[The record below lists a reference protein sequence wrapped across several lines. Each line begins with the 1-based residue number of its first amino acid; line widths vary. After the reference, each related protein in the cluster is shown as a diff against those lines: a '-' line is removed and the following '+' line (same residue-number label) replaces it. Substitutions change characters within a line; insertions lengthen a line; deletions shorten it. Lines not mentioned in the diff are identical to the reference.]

1 MPDIPYR
8 VTHLPNINHCDTI
21 HTIIH
26 VHKYDT
32 VHTTVNVDV
41 DSLIAYT
48 KFRESLSDYSTMFN
62 WALVLCGVVLAAFT
76 LYSVIK
82 FIIDELKIKSLEKS
96 VDELSKKV
104 IGINSINSFYSE
116 QIIQVWLNLGI
127 LFGKKGD
134 ERFEYIAYM
143 QVIDVLGKVFNREDF
158 ITVKASPLI
167 SRLKEIGLPDQR
179 NIAES
184 SILDEIDSIKR
195 LANCLENKDDEFK
208 KELEKL
214 ISIRLQRSTSK
225 KECWLENVKR
235 AIKAVFTRKKNE
247 I

>member
-1 MPDIPYR
+1 
-8 VTHLPNINHCDTI
+8 
-21 HTIIH
+21 
-26 VHKYDT
+26 
-32 VHTTVNVDV
+32 
-41 DSLIAYT
+41 
-48 KFRESLSDYSTMFN
+48 
-62 WALVLCGVVLAAFT
+62 
-76 LYSVIK
+76 
-82 FIIDELKIKSLEKS
+82 
-96 VDELSKKV
+96 
-104 IGINSINSFYSE
+104 
-116 QIIQVWLNLGI
+116 
-127 LFGKKGD
+127 
-134 ERFEYIAYM
+134 M